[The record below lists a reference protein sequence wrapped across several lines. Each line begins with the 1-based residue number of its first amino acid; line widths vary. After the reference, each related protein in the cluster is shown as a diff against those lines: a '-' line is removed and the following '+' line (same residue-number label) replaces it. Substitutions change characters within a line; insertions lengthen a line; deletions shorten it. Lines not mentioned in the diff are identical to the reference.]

1 MIRSLLDKLYLGSG
15 ILSGVCMIGICV
27 IILAR
32 VVGRWLSIEVPS
44 SDDFAGFL
52 LAASSFLG
60 LAYTFCHGGHIRVSL
75 FTSRLP
81 TSMHRYVDSV
91 VLILGSLLIIYL
103 SWHLTYMV
111 YESYIFEEVSTGYVA
126 VILWIVQL
134 PLAVGMVILTIA
146 CIDQTI
152 CTIFYGKAIPK
163 SEEETMVEDTQIQL
177 PTEDSILGTLSES
190 IRSKP

>member
-1 MIRSLLDKLYLGSG
+1 MRSLLDKIYLSSG
-15 ILSGVCMIGICV
+15 VLSGVCMIAICA

-32 VVGRWLSIEVPS
+32 VIGRWLGIEVPS

-60 LAYTFCHGGHIRVSL
+60 LAYTFRQGGHIRVNL

-103 SWHLTYMV
+103 SWHLAYMV
-111 YESYIFEEVSTGYVA
+111 YESYIFEELSSGYVA
-126 VILWIVQL
+126 VELWLVQL
-134 PLAVGMVILTIA
+134 PLAIGMLIFTIA

-152 CTIFYGKAIPK
+152 ATVICGATMPK
-163 SEEETMVEDTQIQL
+163 SEEELLVEVVSIQQPEVQESEDTSL
-177 PTEDSILGTLSES
+177 EPMG
-190 IRSKP
+190 SKL